1 MRLAIAAI
9 ALLCAAVITNA
20 QDKPE
25 KIEVR
30 PVVTATIHLHR
41 VTYMRELWV
50 AIAPDNAAI
59 YSKLPAADLL
69 AALRAEASDTTAVAV
84 IDAAIPQDTALSG
97 EERAAVRKGAIRDA
111 LDELKRR
118 TKFNARFTRLVSMGV
133 FESSV
138 DALELSTANDGGV
151 SGLMMIDPPV
161 ADLPEVGKLAKRV
174 AVDVLL
180 HARSRAEFEREW
192 DKLKSLLGTWGES
205 ARIID
210 SDRRYDSLQQRIA
223 ELYSHT
229 RGYKVVGDIK
239 DATELARKLAGF
251 DVVFVGELHGNPAAH
266 RVQLEMLRV
275 LAAERRPLAL
285 ATEQFER
292 DVQAVLDQY
301 LAGKI
306 DEAAFLKDSRPWP
319 NYADYRPLVELCR
332 ERKLPVLAA
341 NIPRRLAS
349 RVHREGPQVIEEFSD
364 EDKRWTARK
373 LNAGPGAYRDKFMKV
388 MGASDGHNER
398 LENMYAAQCIKD
410 DTMAESVADWLKAN
424 KGGRVM
430 HINGNFHSAAGLGA
444 VERLKVLM
452 PELKIAIVT
461 CVDRDEE
468 GKPTDNEWVIKVP
481 PTR

>member
-9 ALLCAAVITNA
+9 ALLCAAVIATA

-30 PVVTATIHLHR
+30 PVVAATIHLHR
-41 VTYMRELWV
+41 ASYMRELWV
-50 AIAPDNAAI
+50 AIAPDNAATS
-59 YSKLPAADLL
+59 SKLSAADLL
-69 AALRAEASDTTAVAV
+69 AAMRAETSDTTAVAV
-84 IDAAIPQDTALSG
+84 IDAATPTDAVLTG
-97 EERAAVRKGAIRDA
+97 DERTLMRQGAIRDA
-111 LDELKRR
+111 LDELQRKLVFDRR
-118 TKFNARFTRLVSMGV
+118 VTRMVVLGV
-133 FESSV
+133 FESCPE
-138 DALELSTANDGGV
+138 ALTLARGNETPI
-151 SGLMMIDPPV
+151 SGLVLIDPPV
-161 ADLPEVGKLAKRV
+161 ADLPEVGRVAKRV

-180 HARSRAEFEREW
+180 HARSRSEHERER
-192 DKLKSLLGTWGES
+192 DELIKLLGTWGDS
-205 ARIID
+205 ARVID
-210 SDRRYDSLQQRIA
+210 SSGRFDSLQQRVA
-223 ELYSHT
+223 EILRHT
-229 RGYKVVGDIK
+229 RGYMVSGAK

-275 LAAERRPLAL
+275 LAAEKRPMAL

-292 DVQAVLDQY
+292 DVQGVLDQY

-332 ERKLPVLAA
+332 ERKLPVIAG

-349 RVHREGPQVIEEFSD
+349 RVHKEGPQVMEQFSED
-364 EDKRWTARK
+364 EKRWTARK
-373 LNAGPGAYRDKFMKV
+373 INAGPGAYRDKFMKV

-410 DTMAESVADWLKAN
+410 DTMAESVADWLRAN

-430 HINGNFHSAAGLGA
+430 HINGNFHSAGGLGA
-444 VERLKVLM
+444 VERLKALM
-452 PELKIAIVT
+452 PELKIAVVT
-461 CVDRDEE
+461 CTDRNDEE
-468 GKPTDNEWVIKVP
+468 SPSKDEWLIIVP
-481 PTR
+481 ASR